1 MPMELVFV
9 IGMAVLL
16 ILCIKVK
23 ANAFI
28 SLLATALVM
37 GMLSGM
43 SGADTVSAIT
53 SGFSGTVKS
62 IGIVIIFGIMLGNYL
77 DAAKGTNRMA
87 YDAVKL
93 VGQKRAG
100 LAMAITGYIVSI
112 PVFSDAA
119 FVILTPLV
127 KAIHKKTKIPLAILA
142 VSLSA
147 GLLSTHVFVPP
158 TPGPLAAAG
167 LLGIDI
173 GRAILYGAF
182 GAVFMTAAGWIFAE
196 LYFRNKPE
204 SFYTF
209 RDEET
214 QKEEEAVATMDD
226 DKDLPG
232 TFASLMPLVVPIVL
246 ILLNTTCGMILPE
259 DSPIL
264 SIVSFVGDSN
274 IALAIGAVLSII
286 TLGKRLGGKAIID
299 IMDKTLK
306 DAGPIVFI
314 TAAGGALGQ
323 VLKVSGAGDSLAQ
336 MVLNT
341 GLPFILI
348 PFVISGLLKVQ
359 SGEIDYCGQTISKME
374 AHKIIRLGLAQVPEG
389 RRVFS
394 GLTVQQNLQMGAY
407 TRRDGKEAIQND
419 FDMVFDLLPRLK
431 ERRNQPAGTLSGGEQ
446 QMLAMGRAL
455 MCKPKMLLLDE
466 PSMGLSP
473 LLVKEIFKIIRQ
485 VNRNGVT
492 VLLVEQNAKMALE
505 IANRAYVL
513 ETGTIKMEGEATELA
528 NNIEVR
534 KAYLGCE

>member
-53 SGFSGTVKS
+53 SGFAGTVKS

-87 YDAVKL
+87 FDAVRL

-100 LAMAITGYIVSI
+100 LAMAITGYLVSI

-167 LLGIDI
+167 LL
-173 GRAILYGAF
+173 
-182 GAVFMTAAGWIFAE
+182 
-196 LYFRNKPE
+196 
-204 SFYTF
+204 
-209 RDEET
+209 
-214 QKEEEAVATMDD
+214 
-226 DKDLPG
+226 
-232 TFASLMPLVVPIVL
+232 
-246 ILLNTTCGMILPE
+246 
-259 DSPIL
+259 
-264 SIVSFVGDSN
+264 
-274 IALAIGAVLSII
+274 AIGAMLAIV
-286 TLGKRLGGKAIID
+286 TLGKRLGNKAILD

-323 VLKVSGAGDSLAQ
+323 VLKVSGAGARLCCHVNDSYFWVYTNC
-336 MVLNT
+336 MGFDMKT
-341 GLPFILI
+341 GLKTLS
-348 PFVISGLLKVQ
+348 ISNVVMSLGGLL
-359 SGEIDYCGQTISKME
+359 
-374 AHKIIRLGLAQVPEG
+374 
-389 RRVFS
+389 
-394 GLTVQQNLQMGAY
+394 
-407 TRRDGKEAIQND
+407 
-419 FDMVFDLLPRLK
+419 
-431 ERRNQPAGTLSGGEQ
+431 
-446 QMLAMGRAL
+446 
-455 MCKPKMLLLDE
+455 
-466 PSMGLSP
+466 
-473 LLVKEIFKIIRQ
+473 
-485 VNRNGVT
+485 
-492 VLLVEQNAKMALE
+492 
-505 IANRAYVL
+505 
-513 ETGTIKMEGEATELA
+513 ATFICSLW
-528 NNIEVR
+528 
-534 KAYLGCE
+534 L

>member
-209 RDEET
+209 RDEEA
-214 QKEEEAVATMDD
+214 QKEDEATPSIDD

-259 DSPIL
+259 DSPI
-264 SIVSFVGDSN
+264 
-274 IALAIGAVLSII
+274 LSII

-348 PFVISGLLKVQ
+348 PFVISGLLKVVQ
-359 SGEIDYCGQTISKME
+359 GSGTVAVTTAATLCAPIAAS
-374 AHKIIRLGLAQVPEG
+374 LGLDPILIFLA
-389 RRVFS
+389 S
-394 GLTVQQNLQMGAY
+394 GAGARLCCHVNDSYFWVYTNCMG
-407 TRRDGKEAIQND
+407 
-419 FDMVFDLLPRLK
+419 FDMKTGLK
-431 ERRNQPAGTLSGGEQ
+431 TLSISNLSMSLGGL
-446 QMLAMGRAL
+446 LATFICSL
-455 MCKPKMLLLDE
+455 WL
-466 PSMGLSP
+466 
-473 LLVKEIFKIIRQ
+473 
-485 VNRNGVT
+485 
-492 VLLVEQNAKMALE
+492 
-505 IANRAYVL
+505 
-513 ETGTIKMEGEATELA
+513 
-528 NNIEVR
+528 
-534 KAYLGCE
+534 

>member
-209 RDEET
+209 RDEEA
-214 QKEEEAVATMDD
+214 QKEDEAAPSIDD

-232 TFASLMPLVVPIVL
+232 TFASLMPL
-246 ILLNTTCGMILPE
+246 
-259 DSPIL
+259 
-264 SIVSFVGDSN
+264 GDSN

-348 PFVISGLLKVQ
+348 PFVISGLLKVVQ
-359 SGEIDYCGQTISKME
+359 GSGTVAVTTAATLCAPIAAS
-374 AHKIIRLGLAQVPEG
+374 LGLDPILIFLA
-389 RRVFS
+389 S
-394 GLTVQQNLQMGAY
+394 GAGARLCCHVNDSYFWVYTNCMG
-407 TRRDGKEAIQND
+407 
-419 FDMVFDLLPRLK
+419 FDMKTGLK
-431 ERRNQPAGTLSGGEQ
+431 TLSISNLSMSLGGL
-446 QMLAMGRAL
+446 LATFICSL
-455 MCKPKMLLLDE
+455 WL
-466 PSMGLSP
+466 
-473 LLVKEIFKIIRQ
+473 
-485 VNRNGVT
+485 
-492 VLLVEQNAKMALE
+492 
-505 IANRAYVL
+505 
-513 ETGTIKMEGEATELA
+513 
-528 NNIEVR
+528 
-534 KAYLGCE
+534 

>member
-1 MPMELVFV
+1 
-9 IGMAVLL
+9 
-16 ILCIKVK
+16 
-23 ANAFI
+23 
-28 SLLATALVM
+28 
-37 GMLSGM
+37 
-43 SGADTVSAIT
+43 
-53 SGFSGTVKS
+53 
-62 IGIVIIFGIMLGNYL
+62 
-77 DAAKGTNRMA
+77 
-87 YDAVKL
+87 
-93 VGQKRAG
+93 
-100 LAMAITGYIVSI
+100 MAITGYIVSI

-204 SFYTF
+204 SYYTF
-209 RDEET
+209 RDEEA
-214 QKEEEAVATMDD
+214 QKEDEVAPSIDD

-336 MVLNT
+336 MVLNP

-348 PFVISGLLKVQ
+348 PFVISGLLKVVQ
-359 SGEIDYCGQTISKME
+359 GSGTVAVTTAATLCAPIAAS
-374 AHKIIRLGLAQVPEG
+374 LGLDPILIFLA
-389 RRVFS
+389 S
-394 GLTVQQNLQMGAY
+394 GAGARLCCHANDSHFWVYTNCMG
-407 TRRDGKEAIQND
+407 
-419 FDMVFDLLPRLK
+419 FDMKTGLK
-431 ERRNQPAGTLSGGEQ
+431 TLSISN
-446 QMLAMGRAL
+446 LAMSLGG
-455 MCKPKMLLLDE
+455 LL
-466 PSMGLSP
+466 
-473 LLVKEIFKIIRQ
+473 
-485 VNRNGVT
+485 
-492 VLLVEQNAKMALE
+492 
-505 IANRAYVL
+505 
-513 ETGTIKMEGEATELA
+513 ATFICSLW
-528 NNIEVR
+528 
-534 KAYLGCE
+534 L

>member
-209 RDEET
+209 RDEEA
-214 QKEEEAVATMDD
+214 QKEDEAAPSIDD

-314 TAAGGALGQ
+314 
-323 VLKVSGAGDSLAQ
+323 
-336 MVLNT
+336 
-341 GLPFILI
+341 
-348 PFVISGLLKVQ
+348 ISGLLKVVQ
-359 SGEIDYCGQTISKME
+359 GSGTVAVTTAATLCAPIAAS
-374 AHKIIRLGLAQVPEG
+374 LGLDPILIFLA
-389 RRVFS
+389 S
-394 GLTVQQNLQMGAY
+394 GAGARLCCHVNDSYFWVYTNCMG
-407 TRRDGKEAIQND
+407 
-419 FDMVFDLLPRLK
+419 FDMKTGLK
-431 ERRNQPAGTLSGGEQ
+431 TLSISNLSMSLGGL
-446 QMLAMGRAL
+446 LATFICSL
-455 MCKPKMLLLDE
+455 WL
-466 PSMGLSP
+466 
-473 LLVKEIFKIIRQ
+473 
-485 VNRNGVT
+485 
-492 VLLVEQNAKMALE
+492 
-505 IANRAYVL
+505 
-513 ETGTIKMEGEATELA
+513 
-528 NNIEVR
+528 
-534 KAYLGCE
+534 